1 MTSKIA
7 LLRDE
12 ITNDPLALGYTGMTD
27 QQISDSLNAVNINVD
42 RDTVPTGEILAA
54 IVPADFVAIADATRR
69 TYLQMLLAT
78 DSVPLGSVNIR
89 NALQN
94 IFSGR
99 TDTLN
104 ALSALQQETISR
116 ARQLGI
122 GTAHSGDI
130 GKARS
135 T

>member
-1 MTSKIA
+1 MSKLQ

-12 ITNDPLALGYTGMTD
+12 ITNDPLALGYAGMTD
-27 QQISDSLNAVNINVD
+27 QQIADSLNAVNIDVD

-54 IVPADFVAIADATRR
+54 IVPADFVAIADAPRR

-78 DSVPLGSVNIR
+78 DSVPLGFANIR
-89 NALQN
+89 NALLN

-99 TDTLN
+99 PDTLN
-104 ALSALQQETISR
+104 ALSALQQETVSR

-122 GTAHSGDI
+122 GVAHSGDI